1 MSTENNY
8 FVFSLLSKNLTGQRW
23 VLIDQ
28 VAAGQKLIAE
38 KKKLLLT
45 STFPENLPDVLA
57 DKTEITRVIS
67 NLLDNAIKYTETG
80 EIKLSAVR
88 KGNEIEV
95 AIKDT
100 GIGIDLAKVNQ
111 YLIFERFYQVKANSH
126 GVGVGLSIC
135 GKIIKAHHG
144 RIWVES
150 EGKDKGSTFKF
161 TLPVH
166 QPGHIDSDAP
176 V

>member
-8 FVFSLLSKNLTGQRW
+8 VVFSLLSKNLTRQRW

-100 GIGIDLAKVNQ
+100 GIGIDLA
-111 YLIFERFYQVKANSH
+111 R
-126 GVGVGLSIC
+126 SIN
-135 GKIIKAHHG
+135 I
-144 RIWVES
+144 
-150 EGKDKGSTFKF
+150 
-161 TLPVH
+161 
-166 QPGHIDSDAP
+166 
-176 V
+176 

>member
-1 MSTENNY
+1 
-8 FVFSLLSKNLTGQRW
+8 
-23 VLIDQ
+23 
-28 VAAGQKLIAE
+28 
-38 KKKLLLT
+38 LLLT
-45 STFPENLPDVLA
+45 STFPENLPDILA
-57 DKTEITRVIS
+57 DKTEIARVIS

-100 GIGIDLAKVNQ
+100 GIGIDLSKSNQ
-111 YLIFERFYQVKANSH
+111 YLIFERFYQVRTNNQ

-135 GKIIKAHHG
+135 EKIINAHRG

-150 EGKDKGSTFKF
+150 EGKGKGSTFKF

-166 QPGHIDSDAP
+166 QPGHIDSVAP